1 MYKFTDKTSEVK
13 NVEINMRQEANSLI
27 NEFGINVLYIR
38 NCKYVRCSCFDD
50 LNKTGDPNCKICM
63 GSGYFASIQKTQAI
77 ESSNSA
83 YSDSNSIAQ
92 MPIGITDQ
100 KNEIYYIRHNLNPK
114 ERDYILKVTWDINGN
129 PIDIVK
135 VLEIV
140 NVYEMRGDNGR
151 IELTGCVVNDRTDM
165 VRSFTQMLKQ
175 LPPKAKNYLA
185 KGGKSIWP
193 SILLNKRNKN

>member
-83 YSDSNSIAQ
+83 YSSENSI
-92 MPIGITDQ
+92 T
-100 KNEIYYIRHNLNPK
+100 LSSSSF
-114 ERDYILKVTWDINGN
+114 
-129 PIDIVK
+129 VK
-135 VLEIV
+135 SLIMCFESA
-140 NVYEMRGDNGR
+140 N
-151 IELTGCVVNDRTDM
+151 RTLSSKS
-165 VRSFTQMLKQ
+165 SFVGSF
-175 LPPKAKNYLA
+175 A
-185 KGGKSIWP
+185 
-193 SILLNKRNKN
+193 